1 MQSRPGNSSYD
12 IRTNR
17 IGYCFSIGPF
27 CCMGN
32 SLSSISALPRL
43 RALEKTLQRRH
54 NTGSSSLPFISLL
67 LDWRGAWRQ
76 GLLPLSGE
84 VFAFY
89 WAATARLKLGSPL
102 RVWSNKKLTESTK
115 IQVYG
120 ACVLSTVLCGNES
133 WTLHPRQEKQLNTFH
148 MRGIQR
154 ILNIT
159 WQGNVPNYTVL
170 KRPEIPKLYTHW
182 DRDVCAGLA
191 MFWEWMTNAQG
202 NAPLAG
208 PNYAL
213 KISARGTWRPWALTS
228 TFRLEASSA
237 VRPLGVR
244 RDKQAKTKRQ
254 TRKARI
260 QGDRPATDQI
270 CSLWRKGLAFLNGL
284 SSHTRRCSGTTS
296 QSETP

>member
-1 MQSRPGNSSYD
+1 M
-12 IRTNR
+12 
-17 IGYCFSIGPF
+17 
-27 CCMGN
+27 
-32 SLSSISALPRL
+32 
-43 RALEKTLQRRH
+43 QRRH

-76 GLLPLSGE
+76 GLLPLLEE
-84 VFAFY
+84 VFAFD
-89 WAATARLKLGSPL
+89 WAATARLKPGSPL

-191 MFWEWMTNAQG
+191 MFWEWMTNG
-202 NAPLAG
+202 SRKRPTGG
-208 PNYAL
+208 PQLHFKDIRKRDLKAL
-213 KISARGTWRPWALTS
+213 GIDINVQVGGKQCSKATRSPKRHLRNRLRQRDKRGTPEFREIDQQLTK
-228 TFRLEASSA
+228 SA
-237 VRPLGVR
+237 HCEG
-244 RDKQAKTKRQ
+244 RDWHSWMVF
-254 TRKARI
+254 
-260 QGDRPATDQI
+260 PATQGAVQEPPVRARHH
-270 CSLWRKGLAFLNGL
+270 SLSRLQDANEWWMKKL
-284 SSHTRRCSGTTS
+284 C
-296 QSETP
+296 